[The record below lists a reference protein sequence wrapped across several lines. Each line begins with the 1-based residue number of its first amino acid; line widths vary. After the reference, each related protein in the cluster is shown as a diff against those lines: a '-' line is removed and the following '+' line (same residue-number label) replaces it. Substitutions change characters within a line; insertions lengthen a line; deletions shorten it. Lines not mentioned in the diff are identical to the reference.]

1 MRTFWVGLI
10 AILSLSACSSAEDEL
25 SVESKPMCIVEV
37 AKRLQACEANV
48 DCEKGVARFAGY
60 CYNTAKGE
68 QTDICRGGMY
78 FFERPL
84 KELAL
89 QHEAVAN
96 LSKKHRRIIVDSGE
110 VYCNFNYN

>member
-1 MRTFWVGLI
+1 MRTLALAAVAVLI
-10 AILSLSACSSAEDEL
+10 LSACSSAEDKL

-89 QHEAVAN
+89 DHAVVAN